1 MRVFKCISTPFGPY
15 LARTGIGR
23 ICKFQMVTALSS
35 SCGTSRAKTQEDCRL
50 EIFERRQRLIL
61 ENLCQVHRIARRIH
75 VRLPKHVSFDDI
87 VHSGVIGLIDAV
99 GKFDPAKG
107 VPFWAY
113 AQIRIR
119 GAILDSLREMDWG
132 LRSLRFQARRIE
144 QARSVLVAKLGRVP
158 SEPEVAAHLVLR
170 LDNYQRI
177 LTELDSL
184 AVGVRQEVLEFVSQA
199 EVRLEPCSPKRE
211 DPFQL
216 CVRAEA
222 ALMLRGAINT
232 LAEKE
237 RQSLVLYYF
246 EEKTM
251 KEIGGRLH
259 ISESRVSQIIS
270 ATLHRLRNSL
280 RESKYGQ
287 PRPG

>member
-1 MRVFKCISTPFGPY
+1 MIT
-15 LARTGIGR
+15 T
-23 ICKFQMVTALSS
+23 LSS
-35 SCGTSRAKTQEDCRL
+35 SCGTPRAKTQEDYRL
-50 EIFERRQRLIL
+50 GEIFERRQRVIL

-75 VRLPKHVSFDDI
+75 VRLPKQVSFDDI

-107 VPFWAY
+107 VPFLAY

-132 LRSLRFQARRIE
+132 PRSLRYQARRIE

-158 SEPEVAAHLVLR
+158 SESEVAAHMVLR

-177 LTELDSL
+177 LAELDSL
-184 AVGVRQEVLEFVSQA
+184 TVGVRQEALEFASQEDVA
-199 EVRLEPCSPKRE
+199 IKPCNPKRE
-211 DPFQL
+211 DPLQL

-222 ALMLRGAINT
+222 ALILRGAINALT
-232 LAEKE
+232 ERE
-237 RQSLVLYYF
+237 RQSLVLYFF

-280 RESKYGQ
+280 CKDKYV
-287 PRPG
+287 